1 MNTRAK
7 KLEIFS
13 WCFYDFANS
22 AYPTLIVTVAYS
34 IYFKKIVA
42 GGGGGADLLWGISL
56 SSAMLI
62 TSLLGP
68 PLSAIADRTGSR
80 KRFLL
85 IFAGICVMA
94 TLLLSGVGAGMV
106 SAGMILFILA
116 TIGFEGSLIFYN
128 AFLPEIAA
136 PAAWGRIS
144 GWGWGVGYM
153 GGLLCLFLVK
163 PLLAGGFG
171 PENLPLFRASFAV
184 VAIFYAVFTLPLFFW
199 LRESSPPAW
208 PQAWGDTKMSGRYP
222 GTFTSTASA
231 FRSLRKTFQALR
243 RREGALRF
251 LLSFF
256 IYNDGIVTV
265 ISFSAIYAVT
275 TLGYTIGETLEL
287 FIAIQLSA
295 GAGALALGYI
305 ADYWGERKTILLTL
319 ANWCLVVIVAY
330 FTETK
335 GVFLIVSILAGF
347 SLGSCQG
354 ASRSMMARFI
364 PAGGTTQ
371 SYAFYGLCGKMSSV
385 LGPIVFGAIS
395 AATGSQRLAILS
407 ILLFF
412 LVGGLLLWGVP
423 EQDLDSE
430 PTGCRKF

>member
-1 MNTRAK
+1 
-7 KLEIFS
+7 
-13 WCFYDFANS
+13 
-22 AYPTLIVTVAYS
+22 
-34 IYFKKIVA
+34 
-42 GGGGGADLLWGISL
+42 
-56 SSAMLI
+56 
-62 TSLLGP
+62 
-68 PLSAIADRTGSR
+68 
-80 KRFLL
+80 
-85 IFAGICVMA
+85 
-94 TLLLSGVGAGMV
+94 
-106 SAGMILFILA
+106 
-116 TIGFEGSLIFYN
+116 
-128 AFLPEIAA
+128 
-136 PAAWGRIS
+136 
-144 GWGWGVGYM
+144 M